1 MNVTMVETLDS
12 CWYIRVSARELR
24 TNRNTK
30 TVQLSKQSEILS
42 IRMEEMLSIRLPS
55 IQRFEDQ
62 EGTDSP
68 GSDGGGA
75 GESAGSDAPTPAPS
89 TEPSSNSSGS
99 SPILGFGWFVLSL
112 LIIATL
118 VVAWCWYGRCRKR
131 REQRMVDSRSRQADQ
146 VLGDMQM
153 VPNADLDNE
162 LI

>member
-1 MNVTMVETLDS
+1 MKDM
-12 CWYIRVSARELR
+12 
-24 TNRNTK
+24 
-30 TVQLSKQSEILS
+30 LSFLLTS
-42 IRMEEMLSIRLPS
+42 IRRL
-55 IQRFEDQ
+55 
-62 EGTDSP
+62 EGPQQNETD
-68 GSDGGGA
+68 A
-75 GESAGSDAPTPAPS
+75 GTGEGDNFFAESDAPTAAPS
-89 TEPSSNSSGS
+89 TEPPSKSTES

-118 VVAWCWYGRCRKR
+118 VVGWCWYGRCRKR